1 MLNIVS
7 VNNNIT
13 RATSV
18 GIIYVFIANFEYVT
32 GVCLETSLDFWQTA
46 NNVLNKGKSVIPPL
60 FNDPEVLP
68 SASDKAKLFA
78 EKFSTNSNLDDF
90 GISLPVFYSSTNP
103 DLHKISVTS
112 KTVNKIIKNL
122 KSSKAPGPDYIPAVV
137 LKNCEPEFS
146 YIQAELFNICLKG
159 SCFPDCWK
167 VSLVVPI
174 FKRVGERSTTKNYRP
189 VSILSV
195 VSKVFEVLVNNR
207 IVDHLRDMTFF
218 DLQYGFRSSQ
228 ATAELLRVVSDRIAR
243 AFNMLGAT

>member
-1 MLNIVS
+1 M
-7 VNNNIT
+7 
-13 RATSV
+13 
-18 GIIYVFIANFEYVT
+18 
-32 GVCLETSLDFWQTA
+32 
-46 NNVLNKGKSVIPPL
+46 
-60 FNDPEVLP
+60 
-68 SASDKAKLFA
+68 
-78 EKFSTNSNLDDF
+78 
-90 GISLPVFYSSTNP
+90 
-103 DLHKISVTS
+103 
-112 KTVNKIIKNL
+112 
-122 KSSKAPGPDYIPAVV
+122 V

-174 FKRVGERSTTKNYRP
+174 FKRVGERSTTKNSRP

-228 ATAELLRVVSDRIAR
+228 STAELLRVVSDRIAR
-243 AFNMLGAT
+243 AFNMLGATWAVALDISKAFDMVWHADLLHKRKSYGISDQIFGLISYFLSNRWLSMVLDGISSQEYPINAGVPQGSVLRPTLFLLYINGLPDDVSYNTAIYADDTI